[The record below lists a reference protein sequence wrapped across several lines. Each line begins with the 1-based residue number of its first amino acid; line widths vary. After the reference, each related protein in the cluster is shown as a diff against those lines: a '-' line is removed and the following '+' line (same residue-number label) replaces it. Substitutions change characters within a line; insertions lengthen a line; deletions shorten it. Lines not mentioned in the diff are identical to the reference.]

1 MKTSRNIEL
10 KARCNDLS
18 AAAQAAIELGAH
30 RVGELVQT
38 DTYFHSPRG
47 RLKLREIEGQGAE
60 LIWYDRPNN
69 SDFRASDYYVVA
81 VSDAAK
87 MKAALTASMGLLV
100 EVRKRR
106 ELLMFENVR
115 IHLDH
120 VDGLGT
126 FVEFEAVLEQAVDQR
141 VSLER
146 LASLKSA
153 LHIHDQHCIDVSYS
167 DLIDPRPKE

>member
-1 MKTSRNIEL
+1 
-10 KARCNDLS
+10 
-18 AAAQAAIELGAH
+18 
-30 RVGELVQT
+30 
-38 DTYFHSPRG
+38 
-47 RLKLREIEGQGAE
+47 
-60 LIWYDRPNN
+60 
-69 SDFRASDYYVVA
+69 
-81 VSDAAK
+81 
-87 MKAALTASMGLLV
+87 
-100 EVRKRR
+100 
-106 ELLMFENVR
+106 MFENVR